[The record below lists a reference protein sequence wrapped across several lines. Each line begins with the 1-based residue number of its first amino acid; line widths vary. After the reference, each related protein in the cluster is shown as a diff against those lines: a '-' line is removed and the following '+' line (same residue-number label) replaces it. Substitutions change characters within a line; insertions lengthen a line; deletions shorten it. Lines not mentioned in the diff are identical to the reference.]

1 MEYGDAIVL
10 GFWYHFMW
18 VHRCILWMGGWET
31 GRPDVG
37 KAFNYKEVYF

>member
-1 MEYGDAIVL
+1 MDYGKAIFL
-10 GFWYHFMW
+10 NFWISLHVDTQ
-18 VHRCILWMGGWET
+18 VHVWMGGWET